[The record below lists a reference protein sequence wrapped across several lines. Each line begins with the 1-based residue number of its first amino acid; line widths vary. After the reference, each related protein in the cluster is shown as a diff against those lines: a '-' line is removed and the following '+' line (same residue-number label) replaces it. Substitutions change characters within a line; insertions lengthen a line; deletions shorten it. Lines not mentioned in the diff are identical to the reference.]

1 MKTLLK
7 VIVITLVGLC
17 FAPEVPAQDGRTV
30 YVVCRK
36 FVAEKNCHKCSDYFH
51 ARSEDEAKA
60 KCGKVT
66 VKPIIL
72 DPLVQLLGG
81 CCPIAPATMIRAFAN
96 EC

>member
-7 VIVITLVGLC
+7 VMVIMLVGLC
-17 FAPEVPAQDGRTV
+17 FAPEVPAQGGRTV

-60 KCGKVT
+60 KCGK
-66 VKPIIL
+66 K
-72 DPLVQLLGG
+72 GYSE
-81 CCPIAPATMIRAFAN
+81 AN
-96 EC
+96 YFGSFGSMTRWMLPNCSCDND